1 MCVEGLIDQ
10 RVDMS
15 DDTVSWKLFRLG
27 TVSGLSHGV
36 GREGGDEVLD
46 QGSLSLIDCFE
57 LSLFFSK
64 RAGSWVIMSL
74 SLLRCIIVILFKDV
88 MFLDGSS

>member
-1 MCVEGLIDQ
+1 MFICCKYTHVLYKEYIRLCVEGLIDQ

-36 GREGGDEVLD
+36 GREGG
-46 QGSLSLIDCFE
+46 G
-57 LSLFFSK
+57 
-64 RAGSWVIMSL
+64 
-74 SLLRCIIVILFKDV
+74 
-88 MFLDGSS
+88 